1 MSKRQIAALAAV
13 VTVPAALLA
22 VVLLTIL
29 SDDDNQARPVTE
41 ATAPTEHRSQR
52 SGTAEPPPKSSGATP
67 ASTNSAIDR
76 QLARRRPVPA
86 PDLSF
91 PVLDEGVPPSSVKKN
106 IAPASDLSLG
116 ELRGTP
122 VVLSLWSSWCT
133 LCGAAAQVVQTESE
147 RYGPRGVLFLGLDV
161 QDTERNAQ
169 RFRKKFALDYPTASD
184 ESGDAAR
191 RLGAGGV
198 PETFFISGDGQIV
211 GHVVGAATIAQME
224 LGVSAA
230 QAGKPYRTQQAG
242 ARLPLR

>member
-1 MSKRQIAALAAV
+1 V
-13 VTVPAALLA
+13 ALLA

-29 SDDDNQARPVTE
+29 SDDDNQARPINETGTSAGTSTKHGE
-41 ATAPTEHRSQR
+41 EPAPE
-52 SGTAEPPPKSSGATP
+52 SSAA
-67 ASTNSAIDR
+67 ASTNKAIDR
-76 QLARRRPVPA
+76 QLARRRSVAA

-91 PVLDEGVPPSSVKKN
+91 PVLDKGNARSPLGEK
-106 IAPASDLSLG
+106 IAPGGDLSLG

-133 LCGAAAQVVQTESE
+133 LCSSAVQVVQTESE

-161 QDTERNAQ
+161 QDTEREAQ
-169 RFRKKFALDYPTASD
+169 RFRKKYALDYPTVAD

-191 RLGAGGV
+191 QLGATGV

-211 GHVVGAATIAQME
+211 GHVIGAATIAHME
-224 LGVSAA
+224 LGTSAA

>member
-13 VTVPAALLA
+13 VIVPVALLA

-29 SDDDNQARPVTE
+29 SDDDQQARPVTE
-41 ATAPTEHRSQR
+41 LTTPDKPRSQQRKKPEPPASSGSAPAPTN
-52 SGTAEPPPKSSGATP
+52 K
-67 ASTNSAIDR
+67 AIDR

-86 PDLSF
+86 PDVSF
-91 PVLDEGVPPSSVKKN
+91 PVLDEGTPPSSVKEK
-106 IAPASDLSLG
+106 IAPTGDLSLG

-161 QDTERNAQ
+161 QDTERDAQ
-169 RFRKKFALDYPTASD
+169 RFRKKYNLDYPTASD

-191 RLGAGGV
+191 QLGATGV

-224 LGVSAA
+224 LGTSAA
-230 QAGKPYRTQQAG
+230 QAGKPFRTQQAG